1 MLMLPE
7 PIIQCP
13 REKPCPEPKEETRW
27 EKFAREKGITKR
39 KRERMVW
46 DKDTETWRPRFGYKR
61 DGEIK
66 DWVIPLKKTDPDT
79 IDKYEEKRLTKKGKV
94 LKNELNRIRNM
105 DKAAAKRNK
114 GKQKNVVKIPSGIPT
129 ALEVKRPLKGNSE
142 RAKKSKRGM
151 EAALSSLNQVQV
163 STASM
168 GQFDA
173 AVAGEGRKG
182 RGTKRQYIDNQKNTK
197 TRDMELLALT
207 LSGNLPPDRKKLKNA
222 PKRQERGVA
231 RKGGKGRK
239 KSRR

>member
-61 DGEIK
+61 DGEMK
-66 DWVIPLKKTDPDT
+66 DWVIPLKKTDPDS
-79 IDKYEEKRLTKKGKV
+79 IDKYEEKRLTKKEKII
-94 LKNELNRIRNM
+94 KNELNKIRNM
-105 DKAAAKRNK
+105 DKADKKRNK
-114 GKQKNVVKIPSGIPT
+114 GKSRKQVTIPAGIPT
-129 ALEVKRPLKGNSE
+129 ALGEKRPLKGNSE

-151 EAALSSLNQVQV
+151 EAATSSLNQVQV

-168 GQFDA
+168 GQFDTTI
-173 AVAGEGRKG
+173 AGEGKRG
-182 RGTKRQYIDNQKNTK
+182 RGTKRQYIDNEKNTK

-207 LSGNLPPDRKKLKNA
+207 LSGNLPPDRKKLNKV
-222 PKRQERGVA
+222 KKVERGAA

-239 KSRR
+239 KQRR